1 MLLMGLYASY
11 LIKVTSDLSFPS
23 TLLLQLGRILPSLL
37 MEIFKETF
45 ICNLVYLVHYVG
57 T

>member
-1 MLLMGLYASY
+1 MGLYASY